1 MSSSSAVD
9 LDSAEA
15 GVERM
20 ELGTSKNTGVSGA
33 PDEDGDDKMPELITS
48 PLASE
53 KDIDLISSIVDGD
66 DDDDA
71 MPELITGRGTAGK
84 DDDDNSS
91 TASDGEAE
99 ANGDIMGGKNGDGVA
114 STADADMILLKAA
127 SLKELGNAHFGKKE
141 LDDAARCY
149 RKGTVNL
156 KKLNKNNQGDV
167 QVKALLV
174 SMQTNL
180 SMVLYKQ
187 DKYRMSCDVAGK
199 ALEVDPDNVKALYRR
214 AVAYRKT
221 GDYDGAI
228 ADLRHAAKL
237 DPKNA
242 AVRKDFVA
250 AKKEL
255 EASKKSQRASL
266 QKAFDSKSGSSFLY
280 DDKEAEQKRKA
291 KDKERQKKEKQELE
305 KKRKIEWEDE
315 CVKRMSKNEPAVSY
329 DEWDEEQKQK
339 AEAEEELRKEV
350 EAEKTKADREAQEE
364 ARKNAPKE
372 ESLHDSD
379 SDDDLTESELAM
391 MRGYKKTAD
400 GRTTSYFNNE
410 LSDDAKQRIGS
421 IAPKRLKEALNTPTP
436 RPAGLKSAQE
446 GESQPSA
453 WNQAGTWEE
462 KDTTTWCT
470 AELQKRLE
478 ETTVTMKFDADIVK
492 VDDLTGDA
500 SVATAGGKKR
510 YIFEFHSK
518 LNYEI
523 KDPEIKDPVEKV
535 IASGAVRLPDISSTS
550 HEELEITFET
560 WKKAPSQA
568 TEANALA
575 ARAAL
580 ADELRASVQRW
591 VNDYNEKY

>member
-9 LDSAEA
+9 TAEA

-20 ELGTSKNTGVSGA
+20 ELGLGKTA
-33 PDEDGDDKMPELITS
+33 GDADSDDDDAEMPELMGNGT
-48 PLASE
+48 L
-53 KDIDLISSIVDGD
+53 GD

-71 MPELITGRGTAGK
+71 MPELTGREKAGNK
-84 DDDDNSS
+84 DDGSD
-91 TASDGEAE
+91 TASEDGD
-99 ANGDIMGGKNGDGVA
+99 ANGNINGSGDDDGNDGVA
-114 STADADMILLKAA
+114 STADADEILLKATT
-127 SLKELGNAHFGKKE
+127 LKEQGNTHFSKKE

-149 RKGTVNL
+149 RRGTSTL
-156 KKLNKNNQGDV
+156 KKLNKNNSGDV

-180 SMVLYKQ
+180 AMVFFKQ
-187 DKYRMSCDVAGK
+187 EKYRMSCDVAGK
-199 ALEVDPDNVKALYRR
+199 ALLIDADNVKALYRR
-214 AVAYRKT
+214 AVAFRKT
-221 GDYDGAI
+221 GNYVGAI

-242 AVRKDFVA
+242 AVRKDFAA

-255 EASKKSQRASL
+255 ENSKKNQRKSL
-266 QKAFDSKSGSSFLY
+266 SKAFDSKSGSSFLY
-280 DDKEAEQKRKA
+280 DDKEAEQKRKQ
-291 KDKERQKKEKQELE
+291 KDKEREKKEAQELE
-305 KKRKIEWEDE
+305 KKRKINWEDE
-315 CVKRMSKNEPAVSY
+315 CVKRMANNEPAVSF

-339 AEAEEELRKEV
+339 AEAEEAVRKE
-350 EAEKTKADREAQEE
+350 EEEKKSTAEREAREE
-364 ARKNAPKE
+364 ARKNSVKE
-372 ESLHDSD
+372 DSD
-379 SDDDLTESELAM
+379 HSDDDDDDLTEQELAM

-410 LSDDAKQRIGS
+410 LTDHARQQIGD
-421 IAPKRLKEALNTPTP
+421 IAPKRLSEALNTPTP

-470 AELQKRLE
+470 SQLEKRLE
-478 ETTVTMKFDADIVK
+478 ETTVCMEFGVDIVK

-518 LNYEI
+518 LTYEI
-523 KDPEIKDPVEKV
+523 KFADKKEA
-535 IASGAVRLPDISSTS
+535 IATGVVRLPDISSTT
-550 HEELEITFET
+550 HEELEVTFET
-560 WKKAPSQA
+560 WKKAPIQSA
-568 TEANALA
+568 EKYALDARGALA
-575 ARAAL
+575 E
-580 ADELRASVQRW
+580 ELRLSVQRW
-591 VNDYNEKY
+591 VNDFNEKY

>member
-1 MSSSSAVD
+1 MSD

-20 ELGTSKNTGVSGA
+20 ELGTGDSSKDKDDDDDMPGLVTGFN
-33 PDEDGDDKMPELITS
+33 
-48 PLASE
+48 ASME
-53 KDIDLISSIVDGD
+53 KAAKAKANANVVSSIVDGGAD

-71 MPELITGRGTAGK
+71 MPELITGKGTAG
-84 DDDDNSS
+84 DDDSS
-91 TASDGEAE
+91 TASDNDGTS
-99 ANGDIMGGKNGDGVA
+99 DIMGGANGDGDGVG
-114 STADADMILLKAA
+114 STADADMILLKAT
-127 SLKELGNAHFGKKE
+127 SLKELGNAHFSKKE

-149 RKGTVNL
+149 RRGTSNL

-180 SMVLYKQ
+180 SMVFYKQ
-187 DKYRMSCDVAGK
+187 DKYRMSCDVAAK

-221 GDYDGAI
+221 GDYDGAL
-228 ADLRHAAKL
+228 ADLRQAAKL

-242 AVRKDFVA
+242 AVRKDLVA
-250 AKKEL
+250 TKKEL
-255 EASKKSQRASL
+255 EASKKNQRKSL

-280 DDKEAEQKRKA
+280 DDKEAEQKRKE
-291 KDKERQKKEKQELE
+291 KDKERKKKEKQELE

-315 CVKRMSKNEPAVSY
+315 CVKRMSRNEPAVSY

-339 AEAEEELRKEV
+339 AEAEEVLRKE
-350 EAEKTKADREAQEE
+350 EAEKKSRAEREAQEE
-364 ARKNAPKE
+364 ARKNNVKE
-372 ESLHDSD
+372 ESLPSD
-379 SDDDLTESELAM
+379 SDDELTESELAM

-410 LSDDAKQRIGS
+410 LSDDAKQRIGD
-421 IAPKRLKEALNTPTP
+421 IAPKRLKEALHTPTP
-436 RPAGLKSAQE
+436 RPAGLKSAQD

-470 AELQKRLE
+470 SQLQKRLE
-478 ETTVTMKFDADIVK
+478 ETTVTMKFDARIVK

-518 LNYEI
+518 LMYEI

-535 IASGAVRLPDISSTS
+535 IASGVVRLPDISSTS
-550 HEELEITFET
+550 HEELEITFEA

-568 TEANALA
+568 AEEDALGARGALA
-575 ARAAL
+575 E
-580 ADELRASVQRW
+580 ELRASVQRW